1 MTGELIFVLIVVAT
15 TLLIYS
21 VLRIIFNNRLII
33 LQRINEVSQVQE
45 KKTEDDPYSLP
56 FKERIVMPAFKQLER
71 MMNILAPSSLKNK
84 EHQLLR
90 MAGYPKNL
98 TLQKWISI
106 RIIVWL
112 FFGIFFTFFGL
123 KLESLTY
130 VVMYIG
136 VGWTFGY
143 IGPIFYLKKKATVRR
158 QEIEKGLPDVLDILT
173 VSVNAGLGFDAA
185 LVKVVEKTKGTLS
198 EEFNKTLHEIKMGK
212 SRKEALKDLGERN
225 GVDDLTQFTS
235 SIIQAEQLGVRMS
248 SVLKVQSEDM
258 RNKRRQK
265 AEEKA
270 MKAPLKM
277 LFPLIIFIVPAIFII
292 VLGPAIISIMNNFVS

>member
-1 MTGELIFVLIVVAT
+1 MTSELIFVLMVVAT

-21 VLRIIFNNRLII
+21 ILRIIFNDRLII
-33 LQRINEVSQVQE
+33 LQRINEVSQLQE

-56 FKERIVMPAFKQLER
+56 FKERIVIPAFKQLER
-71 MMNILAPSSLKNK
+71 MINKLAPSSIKNK
-84 EHQLLR
+84 EHLLLR
-90 MAGYPKNL
+90 MAGYPNNL

-123 KLESLTY
+123 QQESLTY
-130 VVMYIG
+130 VIMYTG

-143 IGPIFYLKKKATVRR
+143 IGPIFYLKKKATIRR
-158 QEIEKGLPDVLDILT
+158 QEIERGLPDVLDILT

-185 LVKVVEKTKGTLS
+185 LIKVVEKTKGTLS
-198 EEFNKTLHEIKMGK
+198 EEFNKMLHEIKMGK

-225 GVDDLTQFTS
+225 EVDDLTQFTG
-235 SIIQAEQLGVRMS
+235 SIIQAEQLGVRIS

-292 VLGPAIISIMNNFVS
+292 ILGPAIISILNNFVS

>member
-1 MTGELIFVLIVVAT
+1 MSTKLIVLLIVLAT
-15 TLLIYS
+15 TLLVYS
-21 VLRIIFNNRLII
+21 ILRIIFNNRLVI
-33 LQRINEVSQVQE
+33 LHRINDVSRLQE

-56 FKERIVMPAFKQLER
+56 FKERIILPAFKKLER
-71 MMNILAPSSLKNK
+71 IVNKLAPSSIKNK

-90 MAGYPKNL
+90 MAGYPNNL

-112 FFGIFFTFFGL
+112 FFGVSFTSFGL
-123 KLESLTY
+123 KQESLSYTL
-130 VVMYIG
+130 MFG
-136 VGWTFGY
+136 MVGWIFGY
-143 IGPIFYLKKKATVRR
+143 IGPVFYLKKKATVRR
-158 QEIEKGLPDVLDILT
+158 LEIERGLPDVLDILT

-198 EEFNKTLHEIKMGK
+198 EEFNKMLHEIKMGK
-212 SRKEALKDLGERN
+212 SRRDALKGLGERN
-225 GVDDLTQFTS
+225 EVDDLTQFTS
-235 SIIQAEQLGVRMS
+235 SIIQAEQLGVRIS

-258 RNKRRQK
+258 RTKRKQK

-277 LFPLIIFIVPAIFII
+277 LFPLVIFIVPAIFII
-292 VLGPAIISIMNNFVS
+292 ILGPAIINIINNFVG

>member
-1 MTGELIFVLIVVAT
+1 MTGELIIVLIVFAT

-21 VLRIIFNNRLII
+21 ILRIIFYNRLII
-33 LQRINEVSQVQE
+33 LERLNEVSHQE

-56 FKERIVMPAFKQLER
+56 FKDRIIIPAFKRIER
-71 MMNILAPSSLKNK
+71 MVNKWAPSSIKNK
-84 EHQLLR
+84 EHHLLR
-90 MAGYPKNL
+90 AAGYPNNL
-98 TLQKWISI
+98 TIQKWISI

-112 FFGIFFTFFGL
+112 FFGIFFTSFGL
-123 KLESLTY
+123 KQESLTN
-130 VVMYIG
+130 VVLLTG

-143 IGPIFYLKKKATVRR
+143 IGPRFYLKKKATARR
-158 QEIEKGLPDVLDILT
+158 LEIERGLPDVLDILT

-198 EEFNKTLHEIKMGK
+198 EEFNKMLHEIKMGK
-212 SRKEALKDLGERN
+212 SRKDALKGLSERN
-225 GVDDLTQFTS
+225 EVDDLTQFTS
-235 SIIQAEQLGVRMS
+235 SIIQAEQLGVRIS

-258 RNKRRQK
+258 RTKRKQK

-277 LFPLIIFIVPAIFII
+277 LFPLVIFIVPAIFII
-292 VLGPAIISIMNNFVS
+292 VLGPAIINIINNFVA